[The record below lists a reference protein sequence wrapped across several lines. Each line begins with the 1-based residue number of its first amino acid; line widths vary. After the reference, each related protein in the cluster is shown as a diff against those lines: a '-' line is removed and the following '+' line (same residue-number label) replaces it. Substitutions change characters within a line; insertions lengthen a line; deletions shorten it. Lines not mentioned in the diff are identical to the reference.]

1 MITLRRRWGD
11 QAVRHAEMVAAQAIR
26 QAETLNESLLNALSD
41 EVAVIDVSG
50 RIVAVNDAWKRLAT
64 SNGDPKLGNVEVGRN
79 YLDVWR
85 GPAEVGAELAEEA
98 LRGIE
103 GVLNGTA
110 AQFSL
115 EYACPSR
122 TERRWLLLTATPLL
136 TDVRGAVISQR
147 DITEVRMARDALNL
161 GAGMRPGEQ
170 SQLFLPT
177 LTRNLATALNVR
189 HAFVAELIDEES
201 RTVRLLSHWA
211 GTGYGE
217 NLEYAVGGTPCEQ
230 VLQGRLCYFASNV
243 QDRFP
248 RDLWLQ
254 QIGAQAY
261 MAIPLFDEA
270 GRPLGC
276 MGIAH
281 DSALKED
288 TPRESILRMYAAR
301 AASEVERRRSE
312 SKLRYQGQLIANVHD
327 AIISTDQHG
336 RLVSWNHAA
345 AQIYGWQEAD
355 VLGRPVYE
363 VLRTEFPGLDPAQV
377 TRDLDQSGRFS
388 GQVVEYHKSG
398 EAIDIEATITA
409 LKDDRGRLTGYVTV
423 NRDVTER
430 ERAGDALRQAEAKR
444 SALLEAIPDMMFTLT
459 ADGTYVGFT
468 PADGIEPHVPLHKF
482 LGKNVSEIMPQL
494 VAVQCMSAIEAALK
508 SRRVQS
514 FEYQLDAGGATRDFE
529 ARIVPSGPGEVLA
542 IVRDYTAQRR
552 QERADASRR
561 EIEELEGK
569 VERQMIRRNPYRL
582 TFREFTVLNLV
593 AAGVADKEVAD
604 RLSLS
609 IFTVNKHVANI
620 LGKMNALSRT
630 EAAVRAQREGLLP

>member
-1 MITLRRRWGD
+1 MITLRHRWGD
-11 QAVRHAEMVAAQAIR
+11 QAVRHAEMVAARAIR
-26 QAETLNESLLNALSD
+26 QAETLNESLLDALSD

-50 RIVAVNDAWKRLAT
+50 RIVAVNDAWKRFAT
-64 SNGDPKLGNVEVGRN
+64 NNGDPKLGHAVVGRN

-85 GPAEVGAELAEEA
+85 GSAEAGAELAEEA

-103 GVLNGTA
+103 GVLNGTT

-147 DITEVRMARDALNL
+147 DITEVKMARDALYL
-161 GAGMRPGEQ
+161 GAELQAGEL
-170 SQLFLPT
+170 SQRFLPT
-177 LTRNLATALNVR
+177 LTKNLATALNVR
-189 HAFVAELIDEES
+189 HSFVAVLIDEES

-211 GTGYGE
+211 GTGYGK

-230 VLQGRLCYFASNV
+230 VLQGRLCYFAANV

-248 RDLWLQ
+248 RDFWLK

-261 MAIPLFDEA
+261 MAIPLFDQA

-281 DSALKED
+281 DGALKED

-345 AQIYGWQEAD
+345 AQIYGWQEAE
-355 VLGRPVYE
+355 VLGRPVNE
-363 VLRTEFPGLDPAQV
+363 VLRTEFPGPDPAQV
-377 TRDLDQSGRFS
+377 MRDLEQSGKFS

-398 EAIDIEATITA
+398 EPIDVEATITA
-409 LKDDRGRLTGYVTV
+409 LKDDHGRLTGYVTV
-423 NRDVTER
+423 NRDNTER
-430 ERAGDALRQAEAKR
+430 KLAEDALRQAEAKR

-459 ADGTYVGFT
+459 ADGTYVSYT
-468 PADGIEPHVPLHKF
+468 PAEGIEPHVPMHKF
-482 LGKNVSEIMPQL
+482 LGKNVSEVLPQL
-494 VAVQCMSAIEAALK
+494 VAAQCTSAIDAALQ

-514 FEYQLDAGGATRDFE
+514 FEYQLDAGGETRDFE
-529 ARIVPSGPGEVLA
+529 ARIVPSG
-542 IVRDYTAQRR
+542 
-552 QERADASRR
+552 
-561 EIEELEGK
+561 
-569 VERQMIRRNPYRL
+569 
-582 TFREFTVLNLV
+582 
-593 AAGVADKEVAD
+593 
-604 RLSLS
+604 
-609 IFTVNKHVANI
+609 
-620 LGKMNALSRT
+620 RT
-630 EAAVRAQREGLLP
+630 